1 MSAAWVGCLALET
14 TVPWERTGEERR
26 GGGQFPIRWVN
37 WSKLFSSGRGRR
49 EQGAGWEGY
58 ERYNK

>member
-26 GGGQFPIRWVN
+26 GGGQFPIKIGLG
-37 WSKLFSSGRGRR
+37 KLVKVIFFGKRA
-49 EQGAGWEGY
+49 QGAGSRVGGV
-58 ERYNK
+58 